1 MAKRIKGRIPTINA
15 NKATVTKTGHRHCP
29 RLTSLLRKPLP
40 PIVSN
45 LLDFFLMNRLES
57 QIEIKDMTIKITA
70 KTKAKES
77 SPRARLA

>member
-1 MAKRIKGRIPTINA
+1 MAKRIKGRIPTH
-15 NKATVTKTGHRHCP
+15 KRKQSYSKKTGHRHCP